1 MVFISNDPKHIAPL
15 WSDGLRLRLIRPT
28 ALQLGNKVPQS
39 TFPQLTLVLGGA
51 RSGKSRYAEGLF
63 AVLPPP
69 RIYMA
74 TAEAGDAEMAERIA
88 LHRARRGKDWQTIE
102 APHDLAAA
110 LVEIDSNAPALVDCL
125 TLWLSNRMLA
135 GADVEAETMHVEAAL
150 ASRRGPV
157 ILVSNEVGSGIVP
170 DNALARRFRDLQG
183 RLNQRM
189 AARAA
194 RVVLM
199 VAGLPLVVKDGT

>member
-1 MVFISNDPKHIAPL
+1 MAP
-15 WSDGLRLRLIRPT
+15 
-28 ALQLGNKVPQS
+28 QLGNKVPQS
-39 TFPQLTLVLGGA
+39 TLPQLTLVLGGA
-51 RSGKSRYAEGLF
+51 RSGKSRYAESMI
-63 AVLPPP
+63 AALPPP
-69 RIYMA
+69 WIFVA

-110 LVEIDSNAPALVDCL
+110 LVEIDNAPVLVDCL

-135 GADVEAETMHVEAAL
+135 GADVEAETMHFEAAL
-150 ASRRGPV
+150 ASRRAPV

-183 RLNQRM
+183 RINQRI
-189 AARAA
+189 AARAG

-199 VAGLPLVVKDGT
+199 IAGLPLVVKDAT